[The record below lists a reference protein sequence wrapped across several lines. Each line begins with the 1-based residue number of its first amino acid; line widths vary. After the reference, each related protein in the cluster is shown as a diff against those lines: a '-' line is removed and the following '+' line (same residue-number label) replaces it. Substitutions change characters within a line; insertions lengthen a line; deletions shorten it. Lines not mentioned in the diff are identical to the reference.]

1 MQLLVLIAFV
11 QKYLKYNYIETHTVI
26 YKNELYNE
34 NFPLDILLTEQK
46 LNGYSLAAS
55 NLLGHGEPGEGNIW
69 KACKVCKAAG
79 YCSTS
84 IVCFLVPL
92 CCL

>member
-1 MQLLVLIAFV
+1 MQLLVVIAFV
-11 QKYLKYNYIETHTVI
+11 QKYLKYNSIETHTVI
-26 YKNELYNE
+26 YKSELYNE
-34 NFPLDILLTEQK
+34 KCPLGILLTEQK

-55 NLLGHGEPGEGNIW
+55 NLLGEPAEGNIW
-69 KACKVCKAAG
+69 KVCRVCKATG

-92 CCL
+92 GYL